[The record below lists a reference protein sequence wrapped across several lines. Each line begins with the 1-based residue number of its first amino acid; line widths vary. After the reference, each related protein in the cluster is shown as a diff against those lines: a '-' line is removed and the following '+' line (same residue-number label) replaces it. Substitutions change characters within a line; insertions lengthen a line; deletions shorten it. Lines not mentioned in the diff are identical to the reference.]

1 MIPSWN
7 GFSPREEAYVRSIQ
21 RSGPPAVVTWYLGY
35 RIFMMLLSLAIV
47 AAGVLSIV
55 FHEDMADDETSPEEI
70 TVIGG
75 MLLFLGGLM
84 CLAFLVSF
92 FLPLRPWAWVYHIV
106 MLAAGMLTM
115 CTLPFSIVLLIYWV
129 KDDTRAYFGWQPAY
143 IDYYQD

>member
-1 MIPSWN
+1 MP
-7 GFSPREEAYVRSIQ
+7 GAAGDLTLRSIQ
-21 RSGPPAVVTWYLGY
+21 RTGPPSVVTWYLGY
-35 RIFMMLLSLAIV
+35 RIFMLLLSLAIV

-70 TVIGG
+70 IVIGG
-75 MLLFLGGLM
+75 MLLLLGGLM

-106 MLAAGMLTM
+106 MIAAGMITM
-115 CTLPFSIVLLIYWV
+115 CTLPFSILLLIYWV

>member
-1 MIPSWN
+1 MPD
-7 GFSPREEAYVRSIQ
+7 RRLTLRSIQ

-35 RIFMMLLSLAIV
+35 RIFMFLLSAAIV

-55 FHEDMADDETSPEEI
+55 FHEDMADDETSPEEVI
-70 TVIGG
+70 VIGG
-75 MLLFLGGLM
+75 MLLLLGGLM

-129 KDDTRAYFGWQPAY
+129 KDDTRAYFGWQPAHL
-143 IDYYQD
+143 DYYQD